1 MYDLNIVALHYH
13 GVTYDELDERD
24 KMWISEEVF

>member
-13 GVTYDELDERD
+13 GVTYDELETQD
-24 KMWISEEVF
+24 KEWIFEEMF

>member
-13 GVTYDELDERD
+13 GVTYDELEAQE
-24 KMWISEEVF
+24 KEWIFEEMF